1 MQVLQN
7 KEAYKT
13 EWIENNWILSVFDV
27 KEFGIPNLDWI
38 RQAFG
43 KGRNFKAWIFFI
55 SLQKNTQQI
64 ISSVYL
70 CD

>member
-27 KEFGIPNLDWI
+27 EEFGTPNLDWI
-38 RQAFG
+38 RQPFG
-43 KGRNFKAWIFFI
+43 KGRNFKAGIFVYFLAKNHTADNLTSMI
-55 SLQKNTQQI
+55 S
-64 ISSVYL
+64 
-70 CD
+70 